1 MQLGDMES
9 TKEVPFT
16 SIDLDNDGLYFI
28 ARDGDAWVYVDAEDR
43 LVKVFNSLEDALAY
57 GLHVSPEDIIEVGV
71 GEGELRVCLPKEG
84 LEFKAWVD

>member
-1 MQLGDMES
+1 LGDMES

-43 LVKVFNSLEDALAY
+43 LVKVFNSLIDALAY
-57 GLHVSPEDIIEVGV
+57 GLHVSPEDITEVGAD
-71 GEGELRVCLPKEG
+71 GDKLKVCLPKEC